1 MIAKEFEAFLIS
13 HLDSYLIPAEEL
25 AIFINTHNAD
35 HVMLLL
41 VSNGFSRVPVITKE
55 KQYVGTISISDIIT
69 YQAKR
74 QLTDWEM
81 TQTNIGDMV
90 NTKIETIN
98 ITSSL
103 TEIMHKLV
111 DFPFLPVVND
121 DNRFIGII
129 TRKSIL
135 KAVNSLL
142 HDFTDEYTI
151 TKNDSIY

>member
-1 MIAKEFEAFLIS
+1 MIVKEFEAFLIS

-55 KQYVGTISISDIIT
+55 KQYVGTISISDIMT

-151 TKNDSIY
+151 TKK

>member
-1 MIAKEFEAFLIS
+1 M
-13 HLDSYLIPAEEL
+13 
-25 AIFINTHNAD
+25 
-35 HVMLLL
+35 
-41 VSNGFSRVPVITKE
+41 
-55 KQYVGTISISDIIT
+55 T
-69 YQAKR
+69 YQSKG

-81 TQTNIGDMV
+81 TQTDIGHMV

-111 DFPFLPVVND
+111 DFPFLPVVNND
-121 DNRFIGII
+121 QHFVGII

-142 HDFTDEYTI
+142 HDFTDDYRI
-151 TKNDSIY
+151 LKK